1 MTKVTKYVVRNNLG
15 SILMSTDDQVTAEDF
30 FKKHVMARSYEKVT
44 ITTDILGKKI
54 KEVI

>member
-1 MTKVTKYVVRNNLG
+1 MTKVTKYIVRNNLG
-15 SILMSTDDQVTAEDF
+15 SILMSTDDQITAEDF

-44 ITTDILGKKI
+44 ITTDVLGKKT